1 MTVPALSALISELQ
15 GRETLTADDALAVRR
30 VIFGGDVEVTPEEAE
45 ALVAINEAADQKA
58 PEWRQ
63 LFVEALTDFVV
74 RQQQPSGY
82 VDAANAGWLIAAV
95 SHDGRV
101 RRDSELEAIVHILET
116 AASAPPELSLFA
128 LTQAK
133 AKVLAAGRG
142 LEREDVDLLRRIV
155 FAAAGSGSLAVTRAE
170 AEVLFDVNDA
180 VRGRDNDPAWTDFYA
195 KAIGNAVMAA
205 SGYIPPS
212 REEAL
217 RQEAWLEGRGS
228 TVRFLSRVAGTLFLQ
243 PSRVLEAYRS
253 PDAKEEVYAQKGAME
268 AAELAA
274 SAPVTEDEA
283 TWIVERVG
291 RDGELDEN
299 EQALLRFL
307 SSESPKLHPALQPL
321 LDRAA

>member
-30 VIFGGDVEVTPEEAE
+30 VIFGGDIEVTPEEAE

-58 PEWRQ
+58 PEWSQ
-63 LFVEALTDFVV
+63 LFVEAITDFVV
-74 RQQQPSGY
+74 RQQEPSGY
-82 VDAANAGWLIAAV
+82 VDDANAGWLIAAV
-95 SHDGRV
+95 SRDGRV
-101 RRDSELEAIVHILET
+101 RRDSELEAVVHILEQAT
-116 AASAPPELSLFA
+116 SSPQVLSLFA
-128 LTQAK
+128 LNQAK
-133 AKVLAAGRG
+133 AKVLAGGRP

-155 FAAAGSGSLAVTRAE
+155 FAAAGAGSLAVTRAE
-170 AEVLFDVNDA
+170 AEVLFDINDE

-212 REEAL
+212 REDAL

-228 TVRFLSRVAGTLFLQ
+228 TVRFLSRMAGSLFLQ
-243 PSRVLEAYRS
+243 PSRVLEAYRT
-253 PDAKEEVYAQKGAME
+253 PDDLDEVYAEQNARE
-268 AAELAA
+268 AAERAV
-274 SAPVTEDEA
+274 SEPVTADEA
-283 TWIVERVG
+283 AWIVERVG

-307 SSESPKLHPALQPL
+307 SSESPNLHPSLQPL

>member
-15 GRETLTADDALAVRR
+15 GRETLTAEDALAVRR

-45 ALVAINEAADQKA
+45 ALVAINEAADKKA

-205 SGYIPPS
+205 SGYISPS

-228 TVRFLSRVAGTLFLQ
+228 TVRFLSRMAGSLFLQ
-243 PSRVLEAYRS
+243 PSNVLQSYRA
-253 PDAKEEVYAQKGAME
+253 PDDLDELYAEQNARE
-268 AAELAA
+268 AAERA
-274 SAPVTEDEA
+274 VTEQVTGDEA
-283 TWIVERVG
+283 SWIVDRVG
-291 RDGELDEN
+291 RDGDLDEN